1 MSCITE
7 ILKLKG
13 DKEVLVPEGEWIA
26 VEGGIM
32 AKIILPPIIIIN

>member
-13 DKEVLVPEGEWIA
+13 DKEVFLPDGEWIA
-26 VEGGIM
+26 VEGVEHI
-32 AKIILPPIIIIN
+32 KITNILLF